1 MRGVGVLRVL
11 GGRGHEAGGDA
22 PPCFCRLAHLIFLN
36 ALPKS
41 LSQNR
46 HAPPPSP
53 LQLSSNSPQVV
64 NFHWTKRLTPSF
76 RGPYPHSAALTHIC
90 SLLAFNIQ
98 FWKTRGMDLASHPVS
113 PPRARSLILE
123 LALTLCKMCTNLS
136 FISHPSPSCFR
147 TFRQILLA
155 FLSEISKINHS
166 SLVTTVL
173 LPPGK
178 PSPFTVPP
186 PPIHL
191 TPRPPHPIHRCVANW
206 GDLIVSAWKLLGTI
220 HNFNTNFIAVT

>member
-1 MRGVGVLRVL
+1 MSPARRSHCCPPPPCRPAAARMLMRGVGELRVL
-11 GGRGHEAGGDA
+11 RGRGHEAGGGHA

-76 RGPYPHSAALTHIC
+76 RGPYPHSAAPTHIC

-98 FWKTRGMDLASHPVS
+98 FWKTRGMDLASHPLS

-123 LALTLCKMCTNLS
+123 LASTLSKCVQTYHLS
-136 FISHPSPSCFR
+136 HILHPRASGR
-147 TFRQILLA
+147 
-155 FLSEISKINHS
+155 
-166 SLVTTVL
+166 
-173 LPPGK
+173 
-178 PSPFTVPP
+178 
-186 PPIHL
+186 
-191 TPRPPHPIHRCVANW
+191 
-206 GDLIVSAWKLLGTI
+206 LGR
-220 HNFNTNFIAVT
+220 FSWLFYLKFQK